1 MRLFRPVLG
10 MLLLTIGLPA
20 LLAGG
25 CLWAALRHRDAGGA
39 FSAELQRL
47 SAPGYAIVVPD
58 VDRLLRDD
66 ASFARIGDT
75 ELRITAL
82 TGTGPAFVGLAPAGD
97 VAGFLRDVP
106 HTEIRGVQVGT
117 GELPITAARIEGV
130 RSLPSAPGRQDFWTQ
145 TGGGALRWVPADL
158 PAGYSLV
165 IMNAAG
171 GANLRLNGT
180 VEVRAG
186 WLDSTTWCLLSFGAM
201 LLMSGIAVLAT
212 PRRRREVV
220 YVVEPSQVP
229 ALMLAI
235 GAPIPLRALGQ
246 RDPRLALDALGDGD
260 GPLALRELGQGFAAF
275 APRARGGA
283 HRPRTLAD
291 SPLSRPPALPQFSWP
306 PVQGGGSL
314 PLTPTPSGTTMT
326 APIQAAPSGTS
337 TGIRPG
343 GITPV
348 VPGALPIPPAASV
361 DAASVDAASVDDA
374 SVDAASVGAAGAGH
388 GREEP
393 VASGGVVAEAP
404 SGLLSAAGLAA
415 ESPNPA
421 PGRPLSLLGE
431 MPSLASMLTPPGTRP
446 ERPARRRLPA
456 PVDLAEFHATAVG
469 AWVAQTAPERARQ
482 TQAQAAAALAEAA
495 RLRAPISATQ
505 PAAEAAAAA
514 VEAVAADEQA
524 RQAEAARS
532 ESAIEPASA
541 VPSATQ
547 TPAEA
552 GPENDT
558 ARGTG
563 MDLENG
569 MDLANGAGLEGGI
582 NLADSARHEAGGG
595 LEASAVRKGGVWPA
609 PAPRR
614 VVLLT
619 GPNATD
625 WAATG
630 LTRMGGARPA
640 IKATTPDEPA
650 PAIENGAASEAPTEP
665 IENRPNPDALTRP
678 IENRPESASAS
689 VAEAAPE
696 GPEPAAILAATER
709 LETEAEDAV
718 TVTGD
723 ASPEAGSVSPAVRDV
738 QDGAG
743 ATETGQATDAAVP
756 ETGQAA
762 GDVTEI
768 EQAAGD
774 VTEIEQAAGELTDI
788 ERADDGLAG
797 TEPITEG
804 RTGTGWPGDGGSE
817 AEQAG
822 EPGPETEKRVEPKPP
837 IVPFPTRHPSTP
849 AQPVPAAR
857 AAESGRTSIH
867 ETEAGPSEVTGA
879 GQTGGGRAEVGQGAA
894 DDRTRKASG
903 TNRLPGGGKA
913 AVTPAAENEQAGP
926 ARGLTPKQGGERT
939 ADAEERPSVHAAE
952 AGAGEP
958 VAEAQAKAA
967 AKSAAKRAEA
977 KRATEPNRPLSRAQ
991 DRLAGTVAG
1000 RQSTAATGRKVPA
1013 AWLKAAESVAARAA
1027 TKTAG
1032 DQTVPDQIAS
1042 HQTAPEQTAPH
1053 QSAGGQTAPE
1063 QTAPHQTAGGQT
1075 APEQIVPGRAA
1086 SGQGEPAADQQA
1098 AGEAAAAR
1106 KPRPRTGSARS
1117 AATRSAAE
1125 NAEPA
1130 PTGIEHVEPASAGT
1144 AQVLAASAGTAQVE
1158 AASAGTAQVEAASG
1172 SGNVE
1177 IVETGEGAEGGK
1189 ASRVPSY
1196 VEEAAELLGTTA
1208 VPERKRRRAPST
1220 RTSARNRPKDIP
1232 DES

>member
-82 TGTGPAFVGLAPAGD
+82 TGTGPAFIGLAPAGD

-260 GPLALRELGQGFAAF
+260 GPLALRELGQGFDAF

-348 VPGALPIPPAASV
+348 VPGALPIPSAASV
-361 DAASVDAASVDDA
+361 DAASVDAASVGAA
-374 SVDAASVGAAGAGH
+374 SVDAASAGAAGAGN
-388 GREEP
+388 GQEEP

-404 SGLLSAAGLAA
+404 SGLLSDSGLAA

-495 RLRAPISATQ
+495 RLRAPISTTQ
-505 PAAEAAAAA
+505 PAAEAAAAGA
-514 VEAVAADEQA
+514 EAVSADEQA

-532 ESAIEPASA
+532 EPAIEPASA
-541 VPSATQ
+541 VPSATR
-547 TPAEA
+547 TPAGA
-552 GPENDT
+552 GSENDT
-558 ARGTG
+558 ARGAG

-569 MDLANGAGLEGGI
+569 MDLANGPGLEGGI
-582 NLADSARHEAGGG
+582 DLADSAGHEAGRG

-640 IKATTPDEPA
+640 LKAATEDEPA
-650 PAIENGAASEAPTEP
+650 PAIENGAASEAPTQPIENRPESDGPTQP
-665 IENRPNPDALTRP
+665 IENRPNPDALTRL
-678 IENRPESASAS
+678 IESRPESASAS

-696 GPEPAAILAATER
+696 GPEPATIADATER
-709 LETEAEDAV
+709 LETEADDAV

-723 ASPEAGSVSPAVRDV
+723 ASPEAASVSPEVRDA

-743 ATETGQATDAAVP
+743 TTETGQATDGAVP
-756 ETGQAA
+756 ETGQAD
-762 GDVTEI
+762 GDVS
-768 EQAAGD
+768 
-774 VTEIEQAAGELTDI
+774 DI
-788 ERADDGLAG
+788 
-797 TEPITEG
+797 
-804 RTGTGWPGDGGSE
+804 
-817 AEQAG
+817 EQAG
-822 EPGPETEKRVEPKPP
+822 EPGPETEKRAEPKPP
-837 IVPFPTRHPSTP
+837 VVPFPTRHPSAP

-879 GQTGGGRAEVGQGAA
+879 GQPGGGRVEAGQGAA

-903 TNRLPGGGKA
+903 ANRLPGSGKA

-926 ARGLTPKQGGERT
+926 VRGLTPKQGGNRT

-958 VAEAQAKAA
+958 AAEAQAKAA

-1027 TKTAG
+1027 TKTAS

-1042 HQTAPEQTAPH
+1042 H
-1053 QSAGGQTAPE
+1053 
-1063 QTAPHQTAGGQT
+1063 QT

-1125 NAEPA
+1125 KAEPA
-1130 PTGIEHVEPASAGT
+1130 STGIEHVEPASAGT
-1144 AQVLAASAGTAQVE
+1144 AQVEPASAGTAQVE
-1158 AASAGTAQVEAASG
+1158 AASAGTAQVEVASG
-1172 SGNVE
+1172 SGSVE

-1220 RTSARNRPKDIP
+1220 RTSARNRPKDTP